1 MPTLSVI
8 EIRDKTSNQ
17 RQVFEVTLI
26 INQDEI
32 LMLLKP
38 LPTLS
43 ETKQLIYF
51 LKIDFFRS
59 V

>member
-1 MPTLSVI
+1 MSTLSVI